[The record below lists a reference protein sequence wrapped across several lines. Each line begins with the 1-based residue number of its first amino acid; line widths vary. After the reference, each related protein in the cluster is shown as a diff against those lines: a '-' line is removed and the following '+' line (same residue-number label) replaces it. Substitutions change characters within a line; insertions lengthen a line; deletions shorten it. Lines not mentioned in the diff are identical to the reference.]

1 MGRFPGALN
10 SDAGRERKICC
21 IRIFSFFISG
31 VRNLKTTSTA
41 WQKVEENTRA
51 TTLCVL
57 NPPTIVELILH
68 HIWKAVSMTLVSRH
82 CPLCRAW
89 QGVGGEARLH
99 NRTWTVCIDS
109 DMCWHLTRYFS
120 SFICRSI
127 TSGHSHTQPQ
137 TAAETADP
145 ITWIHSAFTSSVF
158 SSPKESE
165 NQKCNVSMVYY
176 HSLCSRL
183 AFLMSNPLK
192 F

>member
-1 MGRFPGALN
+1 MNRRKYGLVKQYFKILDLKCEPPNRWHPWADFLGTLN
-10 SDAGRERKICC
+10 LDAGRERKICC
-21 IRIFSFFISG
+21 IRIFSFFFISG
-31 VRNLKTTSTA
+31 VSNLKATSTA

-51 TTLCVL
+51 TISCVL

-89 QGVGGEARLH
+89 QWGGEARLH

-127 TSGHSHTQPQ
+127 TSGHSHTH
-137 TAAETADP
+137 TATDCS
-145 ITWIHSAFTSSVF
+145 WNSRSNNLDSF
-158 SSPKESE
+158 SFYIE
-165 NQKCNVSMVYY
+165 C
-176 HSLCSRL
+176 
-183 AFLMSNPLK
+183 F
-192 F
+192 